1 MTVTSILLVV
11 ALGLVFL
18 VAPRFFRRSRRP
30 AHPHVPLQD
39 GVLVMRTPR
48 RFGILL
54 AVSALVPAAVLG
66 GIAVRAMAGGSERA
80 SPAGMAATALA
91 TLAAVAFAAHQ
102 FVAAF
107 RTRFVV
113 DEFGVSRIGV
123 LTRRRVRWGEVAR
136 VVFNPMNRWF
146 FITTA
151 GGAHLWVPV
160 DTHGI
165 GDFAAVALVRLPPA
179 ALTADENAR
188 DALED
193 LAAAEKPSAR

>member
-1 MTVTSILLVV
+1 MTVTSVLLVV

-30 AHPHVPLQD
+30 SRPHVPLQD

-54 AVSALVPAAVLG
+54 GVSALVPAAVLG
-66 GIAVRAMAGGSERA
+66 AIAVRAIAGGSERA
-80 SPAGMAATALA
+80 SPAGMVATALA
-91 TLAAVAFAAHQ
+91 TLAALAFAAHQ
-102 FVAAF
+102 FVATF

-113 DEFGVSRIGV
+113 DEFGVSHIGV

-193 LAAAEKPSAR
+193 LAAAEKPSA